1 MNTVNLKKATSLRLD
16 NELYNYIEKLAK
28 KENRSI
34 NNFIETTLAEATHFH
49 ELNNET
55 LHAIKEA
62 KKEKSSLRRYD
73 NTQDLLNDLMGD

>member
-62 KKEKSSLRRYD
+62 TKEKSSLKRYD
-73 NTQDLLNDLMGD
+73 NTQDLLNDLMSD